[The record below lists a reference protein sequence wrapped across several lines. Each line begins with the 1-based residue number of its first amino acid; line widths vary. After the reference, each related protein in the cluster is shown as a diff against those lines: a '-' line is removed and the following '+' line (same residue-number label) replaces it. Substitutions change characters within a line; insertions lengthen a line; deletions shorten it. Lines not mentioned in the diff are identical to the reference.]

1 VQREL
6 FLFKTENRLNHF
18 LNELARNGELPDSV
32 LGLGFFAAL
41 PESLSGGFSS
51 PGVKFAVSPLF
62 LRATLLRAVAKEAL
76 LPFSAEP
83 IFLGSNDFSDER
95 LRSGLLRKK
104 PEGVNIRGMK
114 RWILSGVHPSFSHPT
129 QPTLPAPWC
138 QRDVLET
145 QGVSD
150 GVAVLLR
157 EMFRRVLNLRASTV
171 ILAPDSEML
180 EQYFSALARWRLSQG
195 NFTRLRDYL
204 RLRPADRIELI
215 LKEILVW
222 LVEESLNDRVSFL
235 CRTAVEHEQLVLASR
250 YILRNTAISQPIQF
264 RL

>member
-6 FLFKTENRLNHF
+6 FLFKSENRLNLF
-18 LNELARNGELPDSV
+18 LGELARNGELPESV
-32 LGLGFFAAL
+32 LGLGFFSAL
-41 PESLSGGFSS
+41 PESVTGDFTS
-51 PGVKFAVSPLF
+51 PGIKFAVSPVF
-62 LRATLLRAVAKEAL
+62 LKSTLYRAFAKEAR

-83 IFLGSNDFSDER
+83 IFLGSNDFSEER
-95 LRSGLLRKK
+95 TRSTLLRKK
-104 PEGVNIRGMK
+104 PEVIDIRSMK
-114 RWILSGVHPSFSHPT
+114 RWILSGVHPYFSNPM
-129 QPTLPAPWC
+129 QPALPALWC
-138 QRDVLET
+138 QRDLLET
-145 QGVSD
+145 QGISD
-150 GVAVLLR
+150 AVALLLR

-171 ILAPDSEML
+171 VLAPDSEML
-180 EQYFSALARWRLSQG
+180 ETYFSALARWRLTQG

-215 LKEILVW
+215 LKEILAW

-235 CRTAVEHEQLVLASR
+235 CRTSVEHEQLVLASR